1 MSSSIY
7 NIGVSALNAAQA
19 GITTTQHNI
28 ANANTAGYSRQQIV
42 QAASLPQFTGEG
54 FFGRGVNVNAV
65 KRIYD
70 DFLNTQMMQGQA
82 SASQLSTYLMQI
94 KQVDNALADPNAGL
108 STSMQDFFK
117 SMNVVASAPD
127 SVPARQAL
135 LSSAQFLTARFQSL
149 NQQLTDM
156 NTSINGQIG
165 SSVTVANSL
174 AQQIASLNQ
183 NIVMVQG
190 TSGGAVPNDLL
201 DQRDQLINQL
211 NQEIKVTVL
220 KQQNGAYNVFVG
232 NGQALVVDNQA
243 YGLQA
248 VASLT
253 DPSRSEV
260 AYVVNGAT
268 IRMQQGAMI
277 GGKLGG
283 LVSFRDQS
291 LDPAVNSLGRIAIG
305 ISSSINQQQRLGQ
318 DLNGVMGTN
327 LFSTPSPVVIGA
339 TSNTGN
345 AVMSASIANPNAL
358 TTSNYMLQA
367 NGGTNYTLIR
377 LSDNTVTNITTGL
390 PQTVDGFTIN
400 LAAGAAAA
408 GDSFLIRPAADGAR
422 SLSVMTSDPAKIAAA
437 APIRGSAAT
446 TNLGKATISN
456 GVVTGPPPTNVN
468 LQAPVTITF
477 NNPPTTYNVSGVG
490 TGAPINVPYVAG
502 ATISYNGW
510 TAQISGTPAAGDAF
524 SIVPNTNGTGDN
536 RNALLMANMQMQN
549 TLGGGT
555 ASFQGA
561 YAQLV
566 SEVGSKTRETDLT
579 STAQTNMVSQTM
591 QLQQSQSG
599 VNLDEEAANLMRYQ
613 RAYQAAG
620 KAIQVA
626 NTMFDTLL
634 ALR

>member
-7 NIGVSALNAAQA
+7 NIGLSALNAAQA

-42 QAASLPQFTGEG
+42 QAANLPQFTGEG

-82 SASQLSTYLMQI
+82 QASQLSTYLMQI

-108 STSMQDFFK
+108 STSLQDFFK
-117 SMNVVASAPD
+117 SMNTVASAPD
-127 SVPARQAL
+127 SIPARQAL

-149 NQQLTDM
+149 NQQFTDM

-165 SSVTVANSL
+165 NSVSVANSL
-174 AQQIASLNQ
+174 VQQIATLNQ
-183 NIVMVQG
+183 NIVSSQG
-190 TSGGAVPNDLL
+190 IAGGAVPNDLL
-201 DQRDQLINQL
+201 DQRDQLISQL

-220 KQQNGAYNVFVG
+220 KQQNGAYNIFVG
-232 NGQALVVDNQA
+232 SGQPLVVDSQA
-243 YGLQA
+243 FGLQA
-248 VASLT
+248 VSSLT

-260 AYVVNGAT
+260 AYVSSGTT

-283 LVSFRDQS
+283 LVTFRDQS
-291 LDPAVNSLGRIAIG
+291 LDPAVNALGRIAIG
-305 ISSSINQQQRLGQ
+305 VSSSINQQQKLGQ
-318 DLNGVMGTN
+318 DLNGVLGTD
-327 LFSTPSPVVIGA
+327 LFSTPSPIVTGA

-345 AVMSASIANPNAL
+345 AVIAASITNPNAL
-358 TTSNYMLQA
+358 TTSNYMLHA
-367 NGGTNYTLIR
+367 NGGASYTLTR
-377 LSDNTVTNITTGL
+377 LSDNAVTNIAGL

-422 SLSVMTSDPAKIAAA
+422 SISVMTSDPAKIAAA

-456 GVVTGPPPTNVN
+456 GVVTAPPPTNVN

-490 TGAPINVPYVAG
+490 TGAPINVPYVSG
-502 ATISYNGW
+502 ATIGYNGW
-510 TAQISGTPAAGDAF
+510 TAQISGTPVAGDVF
-524 SIVPNTNGTGDN
+524 SIVPNTTGTGDN